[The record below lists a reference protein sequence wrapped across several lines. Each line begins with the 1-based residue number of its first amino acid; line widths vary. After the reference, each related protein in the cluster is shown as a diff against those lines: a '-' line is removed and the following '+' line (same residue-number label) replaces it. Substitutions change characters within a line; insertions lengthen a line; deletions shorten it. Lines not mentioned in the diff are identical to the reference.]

1 MLLKKISFSSF
12 KSGFDNFSLGMIF
25 SVVFH
30 GTIFFATIF
39 ALPFVVKK
47 PLELM
52 PIVSVEL
59 IQISEKTNI
68 PYAPKAAKIIE
79 KAKNDNKKL
88 LSEQAPP
95 KEIQK
100 EEKKEVKLENQ
111 KDEID
116 LSKSKKV
123 PIPEKKKE
131 KVKLEKSEAVPLPDK
146 KLEKI
151 ETKDETEQQPS
162 KEDKK
167 LVVEKEKRK
176 KIKKNIE
183 NDEVIKEFAKI
194 KKPLKD
200 EKAKQVSEYE
210 KEDIDV
216 NKIKGLIAKQ
226 YENVGEVKKKADGI
240 TQSEDKSMKLS
251 KLSVTTEYAIRQQ
264 IYTCWSVPTGL
275 PYSEDLLVT
284 VKLNLEKNGIVKNF
298 EMLDHVRMNTPGEG
312 VFYQIAQSVIR
323 AIRLCNPIKNL
334 PTTSYEKWKTMI
346 LRFNPIEMM
355 GG

>member
-1 MLLKKISFSSF
+1 MFRKISFSGF
-12 KSGFDNFSLGMIF
+12 TSGFNNFSFGMLF
-25 SVVFH
+25 SVFFH

-39 ALPFVVKK
+39 ALPFVAKK

-79 KAKNDNKKL
+79 KAKNDDKKL

-95 KEIQK
+95 KEIK
-100 EEKKEVKLENQ
+100 KEKKKQVKFDNQ

-123 PIPEKKKE
+123 PVPQKKQD

-151 ETKDETEQQPS
+151 ETKQEAEQQPS

-167 LVVEKEKRK
+167 IVVEKEKRK
-176 KIKKNIE
+176 KIEKKIE

-210 KEDIDV
+210 KKDIDV

-226 YENVGEVKKKADGI
+226 YENIGEVKKKTEGI
-240 TQSEDKSMKLS
+240 SQSEDKSMKLS
-251 KLSVTTEYAIRQQ
+251 KLSVTTEYAVRHQ

-312 VFYQIAQSVIR
+312 DFYQIAQSVIR

-334 PTTSYEKWKTMI
+334 PTSSYEKWKTMI

>member
-1 MLLKKISFSSF
+1 MLKKISFSGF
-12 KSGFDNFSLGMIF
+12 KGGFNNFSFGILF
-25 SVVFH
+25 SVIFH
-30 GTIFFATIF
+30 GIIFFATIF

-95 KEIQK
+95 KEIEKEQK
-100 EEKKEVKLENQ
+100 KQVKFENQ

-116 LSKSKKV
+116 LSKSKKIPV
-123 PIPEKKKE
+123 PDKKQE
-131 KVKLEKSEAVPLPDK
+131 KVKLEKSETVPLPDK
-146 KLEKI
+146 KFEKI
-151 ETKDETEQQPS
+151 ETKQETEQQPS

-167 LVVEKEKRK
+167 IVVEKEKRK
-176 KIKKNIE
+176 KIEKKIE

-200 EKAKQVSEYE
+200 KKVKQVSEYE
-210 KEDIDV
+210 KKDIDV

-226 YENVGEVKKKADGI
+226 YENVGEVKKKEDGI

-251 KLSVTTEYAIRQQ
+251 KLSVTTEYAVRHQ
-264 IYTCWSVPTGL
+264 IYTCWSVPSGL
-275 PYSEDLLVT
+275 PFSDDLLVT
-284 VKLNLEKNGIVKNF
+284 VKLNLEKNGIIKNF
-298 EMLDHVRMNTPGEG
+298 EMMDHVRMNTPGQA
-312 VFYQIAQSVIR
+312 VFYQMAQSVIR
-323 AIRLCNPIKNL
+323 AIRRCNPIKNL
-334 PTTSYEKWKTMI
+334 PTTSYEKWATMI
-346 LRFNPIEMM
+346 LRFNPEEMM
-355 GG
+355 GE

>member
-1 MLLKKISFSSF
+1 MLNKISL
-12 KSGFDNFSLGMIF
+12 SGFSIGSNNFSYGMLF
-25 SVVFH
+25 SFIFH
-30 GTIFFATIF
+30 GSIFFATIF

-47 PLELM
+47 PLELL

-59 IQISEKTNI
+59 IQISEETNI

-95 KEIQK
+95 KEV
-100 EEKKEVKLENQ
+100 KKDIKKQVKLDNQ

-116 LSKSKKV
+116 LSKSKKIPV
-123 PIPEKKKE
+123 PEKKQE
-131 KVKLEKSEAVPLPDK
+131 KVKLDKSEAVPLPDK
-146 KLEKI
+146 KLEKV
-151 ETKDETEQQPS
+151 ETKQETEQQPS
-162 KEDKK
+162 KEIQKM
-167 LVVEKEKRK
+167 VVEKEKRK
-176 KIKKNIE
+176 KIEKKVE
-183 NDEVIKEFAKI
+183 NDEVVKEFVKV

-210 KEDIDV
+210 KQDIDV

-226 YENVGEVKKKADGI
+226 YEDIGEVKKKAEGV

-251 KLSVTTEYAIRQQ
+251 KLSVTTEYAVRHQ

-312 VFYQIAQSVIR
+312 AFYQIAQSVIR

-346 LRFNPIEMM
+346 LRFNPVEMM

>member
-1 MLLKKISFSSF
+1 MYDKSGSSSFSR
-12 KSGFDNFSLGMIF
+12 IF
-25 SVVFH
+25 PSSAK
-30 GTIFFATIF
+30 TI
-39 ALPFVVKK
+39 
-47 PLELM
+47 
-52 PIVSVEL
+52 
-59 IQISEKTNI
+59 
-68 PYAPKAAKIIE
+68 
-79 KAKNDNKKL
+79 
-88 LSEQAPP
+88 
-95 KEIQK
+95 
-100 EEKKEVKLENQ
+100 
-111 KDEID
+111 DE
-116 LSKSKKV
+116 KSKT
-123 PIPEKKKE
+123 
-131 KVKLEKSEAVPLPDK
+131 VPLPDQK
-146 KLEKI
+146 IEKI
-151 ETKDETEQQPS
+151 ETKQETEQQPS

-167 LVVEKEKRK
+167 IVIEKEKRK
-176 KIKKNIE
+176 KIEKKIE

-194 KKPLKD
+194 KKPLID

-226 YENVGEVKKKADGI
+226 YENVGEVKKKTDGI

-251 KLSVTTEYAIRQQ
+251 KLSVTTEYAIRHQ
-264 IYTCWSVPTGL
+264 IYTCWSVPSGL

-312 VFYQIAQSVIR
+312 AFYQIAQSVIR

>member
-1 MLLKKISFSSF
+1 MLKKISI
-12 KSGFDNFSLGMIF
+12 SGFSNGFNNFSYGMVFSIIF
-25 SVVFH
+25 HSTV
-30 GTIFFATIF
+30 FFATIF
-39 ALPFVVKK
+39 ALPFVAKK

-79 KAKNDNKKL
+79 KVKKDNKKI

-95 KEIQK
+95 KEIK
-100 EEKKEVKLENQ
+100 KEKKKQVKFDNQ

-123 PIPEKKKE
+123 PVPEKKHE
-131 KVKLEKSEAVPLPDK
+131 KVKLEKSEPVPLPDK
-146 KLEKI
+146 NVEKI
-151 ETKDETEQQPS
+151 EAKKETEQQPS
-162 KEDKK
+162 KENKK
-167 LVVEKEKRK
+167 TVVEKEKRK
-176 KIKKNIE
+176 KIEKKIE

-200 EKAKQVSEYE
+200 EKVKQVSEFE
-210 KEDIDV
+210 KKDIDV
-216 NKIKGLIAKQ
+216 SKIKGLIAKQ
-226 YENVGEVKKKADGI
+226 YENIGEVKKKADGI

-251 KLSVTTEYAIRQQ
+251 KLSVTTEYAVKHQ

-312 VFYQIAQSVIR
+312 TFYQIAQSVIR

>member
-1 MLLKKISFSSF
+1 MLFS
-12 KSGFDNFSLGMIF
+12 IT
-25 SVVFH
+25 FH
-30 GTIFFATIF
+30 VTIFFTTIF
-39 ALPFVVKK
+39 ALPFVSKK
-47 PLELM
+47 PLEVL

-59 IQISEKTNI
+59 IQITEQTNI

-79 KAKNDNKKL
+79 AAKNDNKKL

-95 KEIQK
+95 KEI
-100 EEKKEVKLENQ
+100 KKTKKKQVKLDNQ

-123 PIPEKKKE
+123 LAPEKKQE
-131 KVKLEKSEAVPLPDK
+131 KIKLDKSDAVPMPDK
-146 KLEKI
+146 KLEKVM
-151 ETKDETEQQPS
+151 TKEENEQQPS
-162 KEDKK
+162 KEVKEI
-167 LVVEKEKRK
+167 VVEKEKRK
-176 KIKKNIE
+176 KIEKKIE
-183 NDEVIKEFAKI
+183 NDEIVKEFARI
-194 KKPLKD
+194 KKPIKD
-200 EKAKQVSEYE
+200 EKVKQVSEFE
-210 KEDIDV
+210 KKDIDV

-226 YENVGEVKKKADGI
+226 YENIGEVKKKTDGV

-251 KLSVTTEYAIRQQ
+251 KLSVTTEYAVRHQ
-264 IYTCWSVPTGL
+264 IYTCWSVPAGL

-284 VKLNLEKNGIVKNF
+284 VKLNLEKSGIVKNF

-312 VFYQIAQSVIR
+312 AFYQIAQSVIR

-346 LRFNPIEMM
+346 LRFNPVEMM

>member
-1 MLLKKISFSSF
+1 MFNKISL
-12 KSGFDNFSLGMIF
+12 SGFSIGTNNFSFGILF
-25 SVVFH
+25 SVIFH
-30 GTIFFATIF
+30 GSIFFATIF
-39 ALPFVVKK
+39 ALPFVAKK
-47 PLELM
+47 PLELL

-59 IQISEKTNI
+59 IQISEETNI

-95 KEIQK
+95 KEV
-100 EEKKEVKLENQ
+100 KKDIKKQVKLDNQ

-116 LSKSKKV
+116 LSKSKKIPV
-123 PIPEKKKE
+123 PEKKQE
-131 KVKLEKSEAVPLPDK
+131 KVKLDKSEAVPLPDK
-146 KLEKI
+146 KQEKV
-151 ETKDETEQQPS
+151 EAKQETEQQPS
-162 KEDKK
+162 KEIKK
-167 LVVEKEKRK
+167 TVVEKEKRK
-176 KIKKNIE
+176 KIEKKAE
-183 NDEVIKEFAKI
+183 NDEVLKEFAKI

-210 KEDIDV
+210 KQDIDV

-226 YENVGEVKKKADGI
+226 YEDIGEVKKKADGV

-251 KLSVTTEYAIRQQ
+251 KLSVTTEYAVRHQ

-312 VFYQIAQSVIR
+312 AFYQIAQSVIR

-346 LRFNPIEMM
+346 LRFNPVEMM

>member
-1 MLLKKISFSSF
+1 MFQNIF
-12 KSGFDNFSLGMIF
+12 KSNLSTQLNNFSFGLIF
-25 SVVFH
+25 SIFFH
-30 GTIFFATIF
+30 GSILIATIF
-39 ALPFVVKK
+39 ALPFVAKK
-47 PLELM
+47 PLELL

-79 KAKNDNKKL
+79 KVKNDNKKL
-88 LSEQAPP
+88 FSEQAPP
-95 KEIQK
+95 KELKI
-100 EEKKEVKLENQ
+100 EEKKQVKLNNQ

-116 LSKSKKV
+116 LTKSKKV
-123 PIPEKKKE
+123 PVPEKKQE
-131 KVKLEKSEAVPLPDK
+131 KVKLKESEAIPLPDK
-146 KLEKI
+146 KLQKV
-151 ETKDETEQQPS
+151 ETTKESEQQPS

-167 LVVEKEKRK
+167 KVVEKEKRK
-176 KIKKNIE
+176 KIEKKIE

-200 EKAKQVSEYE
+200 EKVKQVSEFE
-210 KEDIDV
+210 KKDIDV

-251 KLSVTTEYAIRQQ
+251 KLSVTTEYAVRHQ

-298 EMLDHVRMNTPGEG
+298 EMLDHVRMNTPGETA
-312 VFYQIAQSVIR
+312 FYQIAQSVIR

-334 PTTSYEKWKTMI
+334 PATSYEKWKTMI
-346 LRFNPIEMM
+346 LRFNPVEMM

>member
-1 MLLKKISFSSF
+1 MNNISFGIF
-12 KSGFDNFSLGMIF
+12 F
-25 SVVFH
+25 SVIFH

-39 ALPFVVKK
+39 ALPFVAKK

-79 KAKNDNKKL
+79 KTKNENKKL

-95 KEIQK
+95 KEIK
-100 EEKKEVKLENQ
+100 KEKKKQLKFDNQ

-123 PIPEKKKE
+123 PTPEKKQE
-131 KVKLEKSEAVPLPDK
+131 KFKQEKSKTVPLPDQK
-146 KLEKI
+146 IEKI
-151 ETKDETEQQPS
+151 ETKQETEQQPS

-167 LVVEKEKRK
+167 IVIEKEKRK
-176 KIKKNIE
+176 KIEKKIE

-194 KKPLKD
+194 KKPLID

-226 YENVGEVKKKADGI
+226 YENVGEVKKKTDGI

-251 KLSVTTEYAIRQQ
+251 KLSVTTEYAIRHQ
-264 IYTCWSVPTGL
+264 IYTCWSVPSGL

-312 VFYQIAQSVIR
+312 AFNQIAQSVIR

-346 LRFNPIEMM
+346 LRFNPVEMM

>member
-1 MLLKKISFSSF
+1 MFNKIAL
-12 KSGFDNFSLGMIF
+12 SGVPNGFNNFSFGMLF
-25 SVVFH
+25 SVIFH
-30 GTIFFATIF
+30 GSIFFATIF

-47 PLELM
+47 PIELL
-52 PIVSVEL
+52 PSISVEL
-59 IQISEKTNI
+59 IQISDQINI

-79 KAKNDNKKL
+79 KVKTENKKL

-95 KEIQK
+95 KEI
-100 EEKKEVKLENQ
+100 KKETNKQVKFDNQ

-123 PIPEKKKE
+123 PIPEKKQE
-131 KVKLEKSEAVPLPDK
+131 KVKLEKSEAIPLPDK

-151 ETKDETEQQPS
+151 ETKQETKQQPS

-167 LVVEKEKRK
+167 IVVEKEKRK
-176 KIKKNIE
+176 KIEKKIE
-183 NDEVIKEFAKI
+183 NDDVIKEFAKI

-210 KEDIDV
+210 KKDIDV

-226 YENVGEVKKKADGI
+226 YENVGEVKKKADGV

-251 KLSVTTEYAIRQQ
+251 KLSVTTEYAVRHQ

-312 VFYQIAQSVIR
+312 AFYQIAQSVIR

>member
-1 MLLKKISFSSF
+1 MFNKISL
-12 KSGFDNFSLGMIF
+12 SGFSIGTNNFSFGILF
-25 SVVFH
+25 SVIFH
-30 GTIFFATIF
+30 GSIFFATIF
-39 ALPFVVKK
+39 ALPFVAKK
-47 PLELM
+47 PLELL

-59 IQISEKTNI
+59 IQISEETNI

-95 KEIQK
+95 KEV
-100 EEKKEVKLENQ
+100 KKDIKKQVKLDNQ

-116 LSKSKKV
+116 LSKSKKIPV
-123 PIPEKKKE
+123 PEKKQE
-131 KVKLEKSEAVPLPDK
+131 KIKLDKSEAVPLPDK
-146 KLEKI
+146 KLEKV
-151 ETKDETEQQPS
+151 ETKQETEQQPS
-162 KEDKK
+162 KEIQKM
-167 LVVEKEKRK
+167 VVEKEKRK
-176 KIKKNIE
+176 KIEKKVE
-183 NDEVIKEFAKI
+183 NDEVVKEFVKV

-210 KEDIDV
+210 KQDIDV

-226 YENVGEVKKKADGI
+226 YEDIGEVKKKAEGV

-251 KLSVTTEYAIRQQ
+251 KLSVTTEYAVRHQ

-312 VFYQIAQSVIR
+312 AFYQIAQSVIR

-334 PTTSYEKWKTMI
+334 PATSYEKWKTMI
-346 LRFNPIEMM
+346 LRFNPVEMM

>member
-1 MLLKKISFSSF
+1 MFNKIAL
-12 KSGFDNFSLGMIF
+12 SGVPNGFNNFSFGMLF
-25 SVVFH
+25 SVIFH

-47 PLELM
+47 PIELL
-52 PIVSVEL
+52 PSISVEL
-59 IQISEKTNI
+59 IQISEQMNI

-79 KAKNDNKKL
+79 KAKTENKKL

-95 KEIQK
+95 KEI
-100 EEKKEVKLENQ
+100 KKEINKQVKFDNQ

-116 LSKSKKV
+116 LSKSKKIPV
-123 PIPEKKKE
+123 PEKKQE
-131 KVKLEKSEAVPLPDK
+131 KVKLDKSEAVPLPDK
-146 KLEKI
+146 KLEKV
-151 ETKDETEQQPS
+151 ETKQETEQQPS
-162 KEDKK
+162 KEIQKV
-167 LVVEKEKRK
+167 VVEKEKRK
-176 KIKKNIE
+176 KIEKKVE
-183 NDEVIKEFAKI
+183 NDEVVKEFVKV

-210 KEDIDV
+210 KQDIDV

-226 YENVGEVKKKADGI
+226 YEDIGEVKKKAEGV

-251 KLSVTTEYAIRQQ
+251 KLSVTTEYAVRHQ

-312 VFYQIAQSVIR
+312 AFYQIAQSVIR

-346 LRFNPIEMM
+346 LRFNPVEMM

>member
-1 MLLKKISFSSF
+1 ML
-12 KSGFDNFSLGMIF
+12 F
-25 SVVFH
+25 SVIFH

-39 ALPFVVKK
+39 ALPFVAKK

-79 KAKNDNKKL
+79 KTKNENKKL

-95 KEIQK
+95 KEIKK
-100 EEKKEVKLENQ
+100 EEKKQVKFENQ

-116 LSKSKKV
+116 LSKSKKIPV
-123 PIPEKKKE
+123 PEKKQE
-131 KVKLEKSEAVPLPDK
+131 KVKLEKSEAVSLPDK

-151 ETKDETEQQPS
+151 ETKQEAEQQPS

-167 LVVEKEKRK
+167 IVIEKEKRK
-176 KIKKNIE
+176 KIEKIIE
-183 NDEVIKEFAKI
+183 NDVVIKEFAKI

-200 EKAKQVSEYE
+200 EKVKQVSEYE
-210 KEDIDV
+210 KKDIDV

-251 KLSVTTEYAIRQQ
+251 KLSVTTEYAVRHQ
-264 IYTCWSVPTGL
+264 IYTCWSVPSGL
-275 PYSEDLLVT
+275 PFSDDLLVT
-284 VKLNLEKNGIVKNF
+284 VKLNLEKNGIIKNF
-298 EMLDHVRMNTPGEG
+298 EMMDHVRMNTPGQT
-312 VFYQIAQSVIR
+312 VFYQMAQSVIR
-323 AIRLCNPIKNL
+323 AIRRCNPIKNL
-334 PTTSYEKWKTMI
+334 PTTSYEKWATMI
-346 LRFNPIEMM
+346 LRFNPKEMM
-355 GG
+355 GE

>member
-1 MLLKKISFSSF
+1 ML
-12 KSGFDNFSLGMIF
+12 F
-25 SVVFH
+25 SVFFH

-39 ALPFVVKK
+39 ALPFVAKK

-68 PYAPKAAKIIE
+68 PYAPKAAKVIE

-95 KEIQK
+95 KEIK
-100 EEKKEVKLENQ
+100 KEKKKQVKFDNQ

-116 LSKSKKV
+116 LSKSKKIPV
-123 PIPEKKKE
+123 PEKKQD

-151 ETKDETEQQPS
+151 ETKKETEQQPS

-167 LVVEKEKRK
+167 IVVEKEKRK
-176 KIKKNIE
+176 KIEKKIE

-210 KEDIDV
+210 KKDIDV

-226 YENVGEVKKKADGI
+226 YENVGEVKKKTEGI
-240 TQSEDKSMKLS
+240 SQSEDKSMKLS
-251 KLSVTTEYAIRQQ
+251 KLSVTTEYAVKHQ

>member
-1 MLLKKISFSSF
+1 MLNKISFS
-12 KSGFDNFSLGMIF
+12 GFTGGFNNFSFGMLF
-25 SVVFH
+25 SVIFH

-39 ALPFVVKK
+39 ALPFVAKK

-79 KAKNDNKKL
+79 KAKNENKKL

-95 KEIQK
+95 KEIK
-100 EEKKEVKLENQ
+100 KEKKKQVKLENQ
-111 KDEID
+111 KDEIN
-116 LSKSKKV
+116 LSKSKKIPV
-123 PIPEKKKE
+123 PEKKQE
-131 KVKLEKSEAVPLPDK
+131 KAKLEKSEAVPLPEK

-151 ETKDETEQQPS
+151 ETKEETEQQPS
-162 KEDKK
+162 KENKK
-167 LVVEKEKRK
+167 MVIEKEKRK
-176 KIKKNIE
+176 KIEKKIE

-210 KEDIDV
+210 KKDIDIS
-216 NKIKGLIAKQ
+216 KIKGLIAKQ
-226 YENVGEVKKKADGI
+226 YENVGEVKKKTDGV

-251 KLSVTTEYAIRQQ
+251 KLSVTTEYAVRHQ

-312 VFYQIAQSVIR
+312 AFYQIAQSVIR

>member
-1 MLLKKISFSSF
+1 MLKKISFS
-12 KSGFDNFSLGMIF
+12 GFQVGSNNFSFGMLF
-25 SVVFH
+25 SVIFH

-95 KEIQK
+95 KEIK
-100 EEKKEVKLENQ
+100 KDEKKQVKFENQ

-116 LSKSKKV
+116 LSKSKKI

-131 KVKLEKSEAVPLPDK
+131 KIKLEKSEAVPLPDK

-151 ETKDETEQQPS
+151 ETKQETEQQPS
-162 KEDKK
+162 KDDKK
-167 LVVEKEKRK
+167 IVVEKEKRK
-176 KIKKNIE
+176 KIEKKIE

-210 KEDIDV
+210 KKDIDV

-226 YENVGEVKKKADGI
+226 YENVGEVKNKVEGI
-240 TQSEDKSMKLS
+240 TQSDHKSMKLS
-251 KLSVTTEYAIRQQ
+251 KLSVTTEYAVRHQ

-312 VFYQIAQSVIR
+312 DFYQIAQSVIR

>member
-1 MLLKKISFSSF
+1 MVSV
-12 KSGFDNFSLGMIF
+12 IF
-25 SVVFH
+25 H
-30 GTIFFATIF
+30 ATIFFATIF

-47 PLELM
+47 PLELT
-52 PIVSVEL
+52 PTVSVEL

-79 KAKNDNKKL
+79 KAKNENKKL
-88 LSEQAPP
+88 LSDQAPP
-95 KEIQK
+95 KEIK
-100 EEKKEVKLENQ
+100 TEEKKQVNFDNQ

-123 PIPEKKKE
+123 PAPEKKQE
-131 KVKLEKSEAVPLPDK
+131 KIKIEKSETVPLPDK
-146 KLEKI
+146 KLEIIANK
-151 ETKDETEQQPS
+151 KETEQQPS
-162 KEDKK
+162 KEINKI
-167 LVVEKEKRK
+167 VVEKEKRK
-176 KIKKNIE
+176 KIEKKIE
-183 NDEVIKEFAKI
+183 NDDVIKEFAKI

-200 EKAKQVSEYE
+200 EKVKQVSEYE
-210 KEDIDV
+210 KKDIDV
-216 NKIKGLIAKQ
+216 SKIKGLIAKQ
-226 YENVGEVKKKADGI
+226 YENVGEVKKRADGV

-251 KLSVTTEYAIRQQ
+251 KLSVTTEYAVRHQ

-298 EMLDHVRMNTPGEG
+298 EMLDHIRMNTPGEG
-312 VFYQIAQSVIR
+312 AFYQIAQSVIR

-346 LRFNPIEMM
+346 LRFNPVEMM

>member
-1 MLLKKISFSSF
+1 MLKKISFISLPN
-12 KSGFDNFSLGMIF
+12 GFNNFSFGMLF
-25 SVVFH
+25 SVIFH

-79 KAKNDNKKL
+79 KTKNENKKL

-95 KEIQK
+95 KEIKK
-100 EEKKEVKLENQ
+100 EEKKQVKFENQ

-116 LSKSKKV
+116 LSKSKKIPV
-123 PIPEKKKE
+123 PEKKQE
-131 KVKLEKSEAVPLPDK
+131 KVKLDKSEAVPLPDK

-151 ETKDETEQQPS
+151 ETKQETEQQPS

-167 LVVEKEKRK
+167 IVIEKEKRK
-176 KIKKNIE
+176 KIEKTIK
-183 NDEVIKEFAKI
+183 NDEVIKELAKI

-240 TQSEDKSMKLS
+240 TQSDDKSMKLS
-251 KLSVTTEYAIRQQ
+251 KLSVTTEYAVRHQ

-275 PYSEDLLVT
+275 PFNDDLLVT
-284 VKLNLEKNGIVKNF
+284 VKLNLEKNGIIKNF
-298 EMLDHVRMNTPGEG
+298 EMMDHVRMNTPGQT
-312 VFYQIAQSVIR
+312 VFYQMAQSVVR
-323 AIRLCNPIKNL
+323 AIRRCNPIKNL
-334 PTTSYEKWKTMI
+334 PTTSYEKWATMI
-346 LRFNPIEMM
+346 LRFNPEEMM
-355 GG
+355 GE

>member
-1 MLLKKISFSSF
+1 MFRKISFSGF
-12 KSGFDNFSLGMIF
+12 ISGFNNFSFGMLF
-25 SVVFH
+25 SVIFH
-30 GTIFFATIF
+30 GSIFFATIF
-39 ALPFVVKK
+39 ALPFVAKK
-47 PLELM
+47 PLELL

-59 IQISEKTNI
+59 IQISEETNI

-95 KEIQK
+95 KEV
-100 EEKKEVKLENQ
+100 KKDIKKQVKLDNQ

-116 LSKSKKV
+116 LSKSKKIPV
-123 PIPEKKKE
+123 PEKKQE
-131 KVKLEKSEAVPLPDK
+131 KVKLDKSEAVPLPDK
-146 KLEKI
+146 KLEKV
-151 ETKDETEQQPS
+151 ETKQETEQQPS
-162 KEDKK
+162 KEIQKS
-167 LVVEKEKRK
+167 VVEKEERK
-176 KIKKNIE
+176 KIEKKVE
-183 NDEVIKEFAKI
+183 NDEVVKEFVKV

-210 KEDIDV
+210 KQDIDV

-226 YENVGEVKKKADGI
+226 YEDIGEVKKKAEGV

-251 KLSVTTEYAIRQQ
+251 KLSVTTEYAVRHQ

-312 VFYQIAQSVIR
+312 AFYQIAQSVIR

-346 LRFNPIEMM
+346 LRFNPVEMM

>member
-1 MLLKKISFSSF
+1 MK
-12 KSGFDNFSLGMIF
+12 
-25 SVVFH
+25 
-30 GTIFFATIF
+30 
-39 ALPFVVKK
+39 
-47 PLELM
+47 
-52 PIVSVEL
+52 L
-59 IQISEKTNI
+59 IYQ
-68 PYAPKAAKIIE
+68 
-79 KAKNDNKKL
+79 
-88 LSEQAPP
+88 
-95 KEIQK
+95 
-100 EEKKEVKLENQ
+100 NQ
-111 KDEID
+111 
-116 LSKSKKV
+116 KKV
-123 PIPEKKKE
+123 PIPEKKQE
-131 KVKLEKSEAVPLPDK
+131 KVKLEKSEAIPLPDK

-151 ETKDETEQQPS
+151 ETKQETEQQPS

-167 LVVEKEKRK
+167 IVVEKEKRK
-176 KIKKNIE
+176 KIEKNIE

-210 KEDIDV
+210 KKDIDV

-226 YENVGEVKKKADGI
+226 YENVGEVKKKTEGI
-240 TQSEDKSMKLS
+240 SQSEDKSMKLS
-251 KLSVTTEYAIRQQ
+251 KLSITTEYAVRHQ

-298 EMLDHVRMNTPGEG
+298 EMMDHIRMNTPGEG
-312 VFYQIAQSVIR
+312 AFYQIAQSVIR

>member
-1 MLLKKISFSSF
+1 MFNKIAL
-12 KSGFDNFSLGMIF
+12 SGVPNGFNNFSFGMLF
-25 SVVFH
+25 SVIFH
-30 GTIFFATIF
+30 GSIFFATIF

-47 PLELM
+47 PIELL
-52 PIVSVEL
+52 PSISVEL
-59 IQISEKTNI
+59 IQISEQMNI

-79 KAKNDNKKL
+79 KAKTENKKL

-95 KEIQK
+95 KEIKK
-100 EEKKEVKLENQ
+100 EEKKQVKFENQ

-116 LSKSKKV
+116 LSKSKKIPV
-123 PIPEKKKE
+123 PEKKQE
-131 KVKLEKSEAVPLPDK
+131 KVKLDKSEAIPLPDK

-151 ETKDETEQQPS
+151 ETKQETEQQPS

-167 LVVEKEKRK
+167 IVIEKEKRK
-176 KIKKNIE
+176 KIEKTIE
-183 NDEVIKEFAKI
+183 SDEVIKQFAKI

-210 KEDIDV
+210 KKDIDV

-226 YENVGEVKKKADGI
+226 YESVGEVKKKADGI
-240 TQSEDKSMKLS
+240 TQSEDNSMKLS
-251 KLSVTTEYAIRQQ
+251 KLSVTTEYAVRHQ

-312 VFYQIAQSVIR
+312 AFYQIAQSVIR